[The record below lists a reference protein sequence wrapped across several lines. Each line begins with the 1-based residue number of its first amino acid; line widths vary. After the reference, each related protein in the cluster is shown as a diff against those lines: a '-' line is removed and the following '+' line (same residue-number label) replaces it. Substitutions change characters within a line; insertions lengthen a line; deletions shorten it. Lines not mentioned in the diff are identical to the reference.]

1 MANHKSAKK
10 RTRQTLKRN
19 IINTQVFSKIRTNLN
34 NFNDLLLEK
43 NKAELDKSLSLI
55 NSSLAKALK
64 KHGLIQTT
72 WDNGPTDGMGAM
84 VGAWRANGLA
94 QNEGRKLLDY
104 DIMKLI
110 GKYNEVDCK
119 VMQEILYYIREKH

>member
-10 RTRQTLKRN
+10 RSRQSLKRN
-19 IINTQVFSKIRTNLN
+19 RINTQAFSKIRTNLN

-64 KHGLIQTT
+64 KGL
-72 WDNGPTDGMGAM
+72 
-84 VGAWRANGLA
+84 V
-94 QNEGRKLLDY
+94 RK
-104 DIMKLI
+104 
-110 GKYNEVDCK
+110 
-119 VMQEILYYIREKH
+119 

>member
-10 RTRQTLKRN
+10 RARQILKRTK
-19 IINTQVFSKIRTNLN
+19 INNQAISKIRTNLN

-64 KHGLIQTT
+64 KGLLKKEF
-72 WDNGPTDGMGAM
+72 
-84 VGAWRANGLA
+84 VS
-94 QNEGRKLLDY
+94 RKLSSLSQK
-104 DIMKLI
+104 IKNI
-110 GKYNEVDCK
+110 
-119 VMQEILYYIREKH
+119 

>member
-10 RTRQTLKRN
+10 RSRQTLKRN
-19 IINTQVFSKIRTNLN
+19 RVNTQVFSKIRTNLN

-64 KHGLIQTT
+64 KGLLKKEF
-72 WDNGPTDGMGAM
+72 
-84 VGAWRANGLA
+84 VS
-94 QNEGRKLLDY
+94 RKLSSLSQK
-104 DIMKLI
+104 IKNI
-110 GKYNEVDCK
+110 
-119 VMQEILYYIREKH
+119 

>member
-10 RTRQTLKRN
+10 RARQTLKRN
-19 IINTQVFSKIRTNLN
+19 RINTQVFSKIRTNLN

-64 KHGLIQTT
+64 KGLLKKEF
-72 WDNGPTDGMGAM
+72 
-84 VGAWRANGLA
+84 VS
-94 QNEGRKLLDY
+94 RKLSSLSQK
-104 DIMKLI
+104 IKNI
-110 GKYNEVDCK
+110 
-119 VMQEILYYIREKH
+119 

>member
-19 IINTQVFSKIRTNLN
+19 RINSQTFSKIRTNLN

-64 KHGLIQTT
+64 KGLV
-72 WDNGPTDGMGAM
+72 MKEF
-84 VGAWRANGLA
+84 VS
-94 QNEGRKLLDY
+94 RKLSSLSQK
-104 DIMKLI
+104 IKNI
-110 GKYNEVDCK
+110 
-119 VMQEILYYIREKH
+119 

>member
-10 RTRQTLKRN
+10 RSRQTLKRN
-19 IINTQVFSKIRTNLN
+19 RINAQSFSKIRTNLN

-64 KHGLIQTT
+64 KGLLKKEF
-72 WDNGPTDGMGAM
+72 
-84 VGAWRANGLA
+84 VS
-94 QNEGRKLLDY
+94 RKLSSLSQK
-104 DIMKLI
+104 IKNI
-110 GKYNEVDCK
+110 
-119 VMQEILYYIREKH
+119 

>member
-10 RTRQTLKRN
+10 RSRQTIKRN
-19 IINTQVFSKIRTNLN
+19 GINTQVFSKIRTNLN

-64 KHGLIQTT
+64 KGL
-72 WDNGPTDGMGAM
+72 
-84 VGAWRANGLA
+84 VKK
-94 QNEGRKLLDY
+94 EFVSRKLSSLSQK
-104 DIMKLI
+104 IKNI
-110 GKYNEVDCK
+110 
-119 VMQEILYYIREKH
+119 

>member
-10 RTRQTLKRN
+10 RSRQTIKRN
-19 IINTQVFSKIRTNLN
+19 RINSQAFSKIRTNLN

-64 KHGLIQTT
+64 KGLLKKEF
-72 WDNGPTDGMGAM
+72 
-84 VGAWRANGLA
+84 VS
-94 QNEGRKLLDY
+94 RKLSSLSQK
-104 DIMKLI
+104 IKNI
-110 GKYNEVDCK
+110 
-119 VMQEILYYIREKH
+119 